1 MDVAEFCTQSH
12 VVVVAGKGGVGK
24 TTVTAALGLI
34 AARAGLRV
42 LLVGLDDQ
50 LGLPALFGQT
60 APLGYEAVPL
70 TSDCLPG
77 STSGS
82 LSGQVI
88 TSEAALLEYLAGHGL
103 RRVAKRLVQTGTLDV
118 IATAIP
124 GIREVLVLGKLKQL
138 ELTGAADLIVVDAPA
153 TGHALTF
160 LTSSSGVLDAARGGP
175 LRSQAQAV
183 VEMLSD
189 GKRCSVMLVTV
200 PEETPINELIESAY
214 QLEDEVGIK
223 LGPVVVN
230 GCFPTS
236 RSLSVDPAAAAL
248 RDGVQVDQA
257 TLHVIE
263 EAAAFALNQIRLQ
276 QGQLA
281 RLAEALA
288 LPKLLLPSVF
298 AASAGPNELVTI
310 AGALASAIEVLP

>member
-42 LLVGLDDQ
+42 LVVGLDDQ

-60 APLGYEAVPL
+60 APLDYEAVPL

-77 STSGS
+77 LTPGS

-138 ELTGAADLIVVDAPA
+138 EVAGTADLIVVDAPA

-189 GKRCSVMLVTV
+189 GTRCSSSM
-200 PEETPINELIESAY
+200 
-214 QLEDEVGIK
+214 
-223 LGPVVVN
+223 
-230 GCFPTS
+230 
-236 RSLSVDPAAAAL
+236 
-248 RDGVQVDQA
+248 
-257 TLHVIE
+257 
-263 EAAAFALNQIRLQ
+263 
-276 QGQLA
+276 
-281 RLAEALA
+281 
-288 LPKLLLPSVF
+288 
-298 AASAGPNELVTI
+298 AASRRA
-310 AGALASAIEVLP
+310 AH

>member
-1 MDVAEFCTQSH
+1 MDVAEFCTQSN

-24 TTVTAALGLI
+24 TTITAALGLI
-34 AARAGLRV
+34 AARAGLHV

-50 LGLPALFGQT
+50 LGLPALFGQET
-60 APLGYEAVPL
+60 PLSYEPAPLSSA
-70 TSDCLPG
+70 SLPG
-77 STSGS
+77 STAGS

-103 RRVAKRLVQTGTLDV
+103 KRVAKRLVQTGTLDV

-138 ELTGAADLIVVDAPA
+138 ELAGSADLIVVDAPA

-200 PEETPINELIESAY
+200 PEETPINELVESAY

-230 GCFPTS
+230 GCFPAS
-236 RSLSVDPAAAAL
+236 PSLSVDPAAAAL
-248 RDGVQVDQA
+248 DDGVQVDQA
-257 TLHVIE
+257 TLQVIKD
-263 EAAAFALNQIRLQ
+263 AAAFTLNQVRLQ
-276 QGQLA
+276 QDQLA

-288 LPKLLLPSVF
+288 LPRLVLPSVF
-298 AASAGPNELVTI
+298 VANAGPKELIEI
-310 AGALASAIEVLP
+310 ADALASAIEALP

>member
-1 MDVAEFCTQSH
+1 MDVAKFCTQSN

-24 TTVTAALGLI
+24 TTVAATLGLV

-50 LGLPALFGQT
+50 AGLPSLFGRV
-60 APLGYEAVPL
+60 APLAYEPTTLGADHL
-70 TSDCLPG
+70 LDSA
-77 STSGS
+77 SGAI
-82 LSGQVI
+82 SGQLI
-88 TSEAALLEYLAGHGL
+88 TSEAALLEYLADHGMK
-103 RRVAKRLVQTGTLDV
+103 RIAKRLVQTGTLDV

-138 ELTGAADLIVVDAPA
+138 ELARAADLIVVDAPA

-175 LRSQAQAV
+175 LRGQAQAV

-189 GKRCSVMLVTV
+189 GARCSVMLVTV
-200 PEETPINELIESAY
+200 PEETPINELVESAY

-223 LGPVVVN
+223 LGPIIVN

-236 RSLSVDPAAAAL
+236 SSLGVDATAAADRA
-248 RDGVQVDQA
+248 GVHLDDA
-257 TLHVIE
+257 TIRHLE
-263 EAAAFALNQIRLQ
+263 AAAAFATDQIRLQ
-276 QGQLA
+276 HEQLD
-281 RLAEALA
+281 RLAEAIA
-288 LPKLLLPSVF
+288 LPKILLPGAFV
-298 AASAGPNELVTI
+298 AGAGPRELDQLAQSFTTAI
-310 AGALASAIEVLP
+310 KALT